1 MDELSLGKYLRLGRE
16 KMELT
21 IEAVSLHTNI
31 SKKMLEAMENDSWQ
45 EFPSEIFLKNYLKK
59 YTEFVGLDYNEAHLI
74 YLEQIKNSFLLR
86 NTFGYG
92 TKWFTRPSVF
102 QIRPITT
109 VLMAVLLIL
118 GAYYLWMLK

>member
-21 IEAVSLHTNI
+21 IEDVSLHTNI
-31 SKKMLEAMENDSWQ
+31 SKKMLRAMENDSWH

-59 YTEFVGLDYNEAHLI
+59 YTEFVGLDYNEAQLMYI
-74 YLEQIKNSFLLR
+74 EQIKNSFLLR

-92 TKWFTRPSVF
+92 TKWFIRPSAF
-102 QIRPITT
+102 QIRPLTAI
-109 VLMAVLLIL
+109 LMAVLLVL
-118 GAYYLWMLK
+118 GAYYLWLLK